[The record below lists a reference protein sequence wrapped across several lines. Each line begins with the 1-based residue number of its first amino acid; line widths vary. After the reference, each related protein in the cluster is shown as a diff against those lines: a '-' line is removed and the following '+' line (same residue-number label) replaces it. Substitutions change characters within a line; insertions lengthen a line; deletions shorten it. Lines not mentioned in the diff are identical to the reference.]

1 MIDADGKTLERE
13 LKPLESIRDHN
24 PKYLLTMDLGPVVS
38 HNGIKQMNVMILSQ
52 IGKPIDQPKAASTQV
67 ILEDGVKLED
77 VDKKVEQIVD
87 RWLEDISIIT
97 ENVVQGKTR
106 TF

>member
-1 MIDADGKTLERE
+1 MLFRSDDRSEE
-13 LKPLESIRDHN
+13 LAND
-24 PKYLLTMDLGPVVS
+24 VV
-38 HNGIKQMNVMILSQ
+38 NNIEGIKQMNVMLLSQ

-67 ILEDGVKLED
+67 ILEEGYKLED
-77 VDKKVEQIVD
+77 VDKKVESIVD

-97 ENVVQGKTR
+97 KNVVNGKAK

>member
-1 MIDADGKTLERE
+1 MF
-13 LKPLESIRDHN
+13 
-24 PKYLLTMDLGPVVS
+24 
-38 HNGIKQMNVMILSQ
+38 
-52 IGKPIDQPKAASTQV
+52 
-67 ILEDGVKLED
+67 LEDGVKLED

>member
-1 MIDADGKTLERE
+1 MLC
-13 LKPLESIRDHN
+13 
-24 PKYLLTMDLGPVVS
+24 
-38 HNGIKQMNVMILSQ
+38 Q

>member
-1 MIDADGKTLERE
+1 
-13 LKPLESIRDHN
+13 
-24 PKYLLTMDLGPVVS
+24 
-38 HNGIKQMNVMILSQ
+38 MNVIILSQ
-52 IGKPIDQPKAASTQV
+52 IGNPIDQPNAASTQV